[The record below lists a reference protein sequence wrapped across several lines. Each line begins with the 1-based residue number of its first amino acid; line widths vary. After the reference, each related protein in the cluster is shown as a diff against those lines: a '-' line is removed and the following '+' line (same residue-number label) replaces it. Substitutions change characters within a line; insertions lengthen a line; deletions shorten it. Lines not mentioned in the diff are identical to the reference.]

1 MKRTLVHTALT
12 AGIAAGITFGLAG
25 ASLTSSDALAQDL
38 PAWVDESNEIDLE
51 VGGTRTSSAANIRSF
66 SEGTR
71 GIADIKLTTD
81 SKQFVISGT
90 RPGTTQLLLIDSAG
104 RQTTYTINVF
114 SKSPAIVRAEL
125 EQLLEG
131 TPGLRVR
138 RVGPRF
144 FIEGGVGT
152 AQEAGRIEKIAA
164 LYPEQVESL
173 VTVGAGA
180 AERGINLRVDFYFVQ
195 YRRTHEWGAGLDWPG
210 TFGAGATLTAD
221 YDLVAN
227 EFSAAGVVSQVLPK
241 LDLAAAT
248 GTAKILRHS
257 TVITSNGTSAT
268 FDSGGEENFR
278 TGTELN
284 PGVTA
289 FTYGAKVIVLPR
301 FDPSTGR
308 IDLSVKAE
316 MADLGAPGGGTDL
329 PSRTTS
335 ELDTA
340 VRVELG
346 QAFVLS
352 GIRVKG
358 HRTGRRGI
366 PLLSDIPIL
375 GMLFGKHQAA
385 DEEME
390 GAIFVVPTTVE
401 SVPKPAR
408 ELIESALKQYEEFD
422 GDISKLKSF
431 EHLPTAAA
439 TTSKP
444 DAKPEPSPE
453 PKPEN

>member
-1 MKRTLVHTALT
+1 MTRRNTRQRARQTLFAALLS
-12 AGIAAGITFGLAG
+12 TFAS
-25 ASLTSSDALAQDL
+25 ASLTSFDTSAQEL
-38 PAWVDESNEIDLE
+38 PAWVDETNEIDLE
-51 VGGTRTSSAANIRSF
+51 VGATHTVSAVGVRSF
-66 SEGTR
+66 SEGVR
-71 GIADIKLTTD
+71 GVADIKLTTD
-81 SKQFVISGT
+81 SKQFVISGKS
-90 RPGTTQLLLIDSAG
+90 PGTTQLLLIDSAG
-104 RQTTYTINVF
+104 KQSTYTINVF
-114 SKSPAIVRAEL
+114 PKSPAVVRAEL

-131 TPGLRVR
+131 TPGIRVR

-152 AQEAGRIEKIAA
+152 DQEAARIEKIAS

-195 YRRTHEWGAGLDWPG
+195 YRQTNEWGAGLDWPS
-210 TFGAGATLTAD
+210 TFGAGATVTGNWDSLT
-221 YDLVAN
+221 N
-227 EFSAAGVVSQVLPK
+227 QFSAAGVVSQVLPK
-241 LDLAAAT
+241 LDLAAAS

-257 TVITSNGTSAT
+257 TVITSNGNAAN

-278 TGTELN
+278 TGGELN
-284 PGVTA
+284 ASITSIS
-289 FTYGAKVIVLPR
+289 YGANVTVLPR
-301 FDPSTGR
+301 LDPVTGH

-316 MADLGAPGGGTDL
+316 MADLGAPGTGTDL

-340 VRVELG
+340 VRIELG

-358 HRTGRRGI
+358 QRTGRRGI

-385 DEEME
+385 EEEME

-408 ELIESALKQYEEFD
+408 ELIESALEQYEEFD
-422 GDISKLKSF
+422 GDVADVKAFSHFPAESGS
-431 EHLPTAAA
+431 TATSSSPAA
-439 TTSKP
+439 K
-444 DAKPEPSPE
+444 AKH
-453 PKPEN
+453 